1 MNFDQT
7 WQTDTNTELK
17 ENNLKSERKFPILM
31 KRKTDKPIFRS
42 RMVFILNFMM
52 AILVIAIASAGAI
65 IYWGKYKF
73 ESNGPLIEPTA
84 VRVEPGSN
92 LHQISQQLIEQNVIE
107 NRWLFV
113 FAVQY
118 YQNENKLQTGEYL
131 FKPGVSMRS
140 VMKDLVSG
148 NAIPYYITIP
158 EGWSS
163 YQIVEKIKSI
173 PNLKGEITEVPAEG
187 TLMPETYQYNYGNTR
202 REVID
207 WMRTAHDKALSEV
220 WETRNRDLPFESP
233 KELLI
238 LASLVEKETTQ
249 VDERD
254 HVAGVFVNRLKKGMR
269 LQSDPT
275 ILYGVYGG
283 EAWSKSRTI
292 LKTEKD
298 QKNEYNTYKIPALP
312 PGPIA
317 NVGRAAL
324 EAVANPKSTKD
335 LYFVADGTGGHAFA
349 ETYDDHKIN
358 VAKWRKIEQERNQAK
373 KAEN

>member
-1 MNFDQT
+1 
-7 WQTDTNTELK
+7 
-17 ENNLKSERKFPILM
+17 
-31 KRKTDKPIFRS
+31 
-42 RMVFILNFMM
+42 
-52 AILVIAIASAGAI
+52 
-65 IYWGKYKF
+65 
-73 ESNGPLIEPTA
+73 
-84 VRVEPGSN
+84 
-92 LHQISQQLIEQNVIE
+92 
-107 NRWLFV
+107 
-113 FAVQY
+113 
-118 YQNENKLQTGEYL
+118 
-131 FKPGVSMRS
+131 
-140 VMKDLVSG
+140 
-148 NAIPYYITIP
+148 
-158 EGWSS
+158 
-163 YQIVEKIKSI
+163 
-173 PNLKGEITEVPAEG
+173 
-187 TLMPETYQYNYGNTR
+187 MPETYQYRYGDTR
-202 REVID
+202 SDIIAR
-207 WMRTAHDKALSEV
+207 MRKAHDKTLSEV
-220 WETRNRDLPFESP
+220 WERRNPELPLKSP

-324 EAVANPKSTKD
+324 EAVANPKSTRD